1 MTKKREK
8 VEPLSLLAQIL
19 HFWSILATFRL
30 NLSCSNQIEELFFHS
45 AILCALFFPFPLLK
59 GKFSSSLLFSF
70 YLFSQEREKTQR
82 WKKTQL
88 EVRSKPNDDMKVK
101 NLKNGI
107 GDNKVSFFPYKVP
120 KIRVESICI
129 NLAFYKGNL
138 QNNVVCHYLQQPPTI
153 SPWI

>member
-1 MTKKREK
+1 MSPNFDQKARK

-70 YLFSQEREKTQR
+70 YLFSQEREKKLSAE
-82 WKKTQL
+82 KKTQL

-107 GDNKVSFFPYKVP
+107 GDNKVSFFLYKVP
-120 KIRVESICI
+120 EIRVELICI
-129 NLAFYKGNL
+129 NLALYRGNL
-138 QNNVVCHYLQQPPTI
+138 QNTVVGEPLYRCT
-153 SPWI
+153 

>member
-1 MTKKREK
+1 MLSIVRIRLRTIKSNLTAQKLFRFLLTFRTSTSHYAIVSFDCYLAFQEQNTSLSTTLLMSPNFDQKARK

-70 YLFSQEREKTQR
+70 YLFSQEREKKTQR
-82 WKKTQL
+82 
-88 EVRSKPNDDMKVK
+88 
-101 NLKNGI
+101 
-107 GDNKVSFFPYKVP
+107 
-120 KIRVESICI
+120 
-129 NLAFYKGNL
+129 
-138 QNNVVCHYLQQPPTI
+138 
-153 SPWI
+153 